1 MRVGDWNNEDH
12 MDEYAHTQDPLL
24 LQPIPARPK
33 TLLFL
38 AGACAAFVA
47 IVAVLALLLP
57 DMR

>member
-47 IVAVLALLLP
+47 VVAILALLLP
-57 DMR
+57 